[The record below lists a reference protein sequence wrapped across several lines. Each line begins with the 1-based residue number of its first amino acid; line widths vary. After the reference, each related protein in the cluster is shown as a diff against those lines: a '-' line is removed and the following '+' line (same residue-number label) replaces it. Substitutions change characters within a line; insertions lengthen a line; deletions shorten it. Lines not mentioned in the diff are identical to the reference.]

1 MAAKI
6 KTGDTVQVMTG
17 KDKGK
22 RGVVLSVHPS
32 EDRVVVEGLN
42 IQKRH
47 IKANQRPSLP
57 QGGILDRPAKIHISN
72 VRLYSEKLERAVR
85 VGFQVDDE
93 GNKVR
98 VVRGGEG
105 AGTELD

>member
-6 KTGDTVQVMTG
+6 KKGDTVEVIAG

-22 RGVVLSVHPS
+22 RGVVLSVHPT
-32 EDRVVVEGLN
+32 EDRLVVEGVN
-42 IQKRH
+42 VQKRH
-47 IKANQRPSLP
+47 VKANVRPTMP
-57 QGGILDRPAKIHISN
+57 QGGILERPGKIHISN
-72 VRLYSEKLERAVR
+72 VRLWSESLGRGVR
-85 VGFQVDDE
+85 VGFEVRE

-98 VVRGGEG
+98 VARGREV